1 MSAIEHPGYAI
12 STDPQRLDVLM
23 VHAYLTQSAW
33 SPGIPIEVLATKD
46 AHGLYQ
52 QFEFSALANPSRIME
67 ILQPDVYLP
76 V

>member
-33 SPGIPIEVLATKD
+33 SPGIPIEVCRRSNLPW
-46 AHGLYQ
+46 LV
-52 QFEFSALANPSRIME
+52 SRN
-67 ILQPDVYLP
+67 
-76 V
+76 

>member
-1 MSAIEHPGYAI
+1 
-12 STDPQRLDVLM
+12 M